1 MITENLKK
9 MKKTDLYSLV
19 LFALYKMRDIPD
31 YRVLSELVYIL
42 DRDSL
47 LRLCEYFGGNE
58 IRIPTLDDLEITL
71 YCLLVYESVQSGK
84 SFETAI
90 GELNLN
96 NKTQKDVRDTYSD
109 LADVLR
115 EYNFVPRDDI

>member
-9 MKKTDLYSLV
+9 LRTTDIYSLV

-47 LRLCEYFGGNE
+47 LRLCEYFGGNT
-58 IRIPTLDDLEITL
+58 IQIPTLDDLQVVL
-71 YCLLVYESVQSGK
+71 YCLLLYE
-84 SFETAI
+84 
-90 GELNLN
+90 
-96 NKTQKDVRDTYSD
+96 
-109 LADVLR
+109 
-115 EYNFVPRDDI
+115 